1 MNFLNLVRTRQSE
14 RGYLDTP
21 VEIKKI
27 ERCIEAARLAPSAC
41 NSQPWKFIV
50 ITDENIKNQIAN
62 TTSSKLIP
70 LNHFTSQA
78 PVFIVA
84 ISENQNLSAKLG
96 QIIKSK
102 DFNMIDLGIAT
113 EHICL
118 QAIEEGLGTCILGWF
133 DEKKVKKILK
143 IPRTKR
149 PILLLTMGYPS
160 LPAIRPKIR
169 KELNQVL
176 SYNIYN

>member
-1 MNFLNLVRTRQSE
+1 MKFLNLVKSRQSE

-21 VEIKKI
+21 VDIKKI
-27 ERCIEAARLAPSAC
+27 ERCIEAARFAPSAC

-50 ITDENIKNQIAN
+50 IIDKEIKDKLAK
-62 TTSSKLIP
+62 TTSSKMIP

-84 ISENQNLSAKLG
+84 VSEKQNLSAKMG
-96 QIIKSK
+96 QLIKSK
-102 DFNMIDLGIAT
+102 DFDMIDLGIAT

-118 QAIEEGLGTCILGWF
+118 QAKEEDLGTCILGWF

-149 PILLLTMGYPS
+149 PILIITMGYPS
-160 LPAIRPKIR
+160 ITNIRPKIR
-169 KELNQVL
+169 KKLEEIL
-176 SYNIYN
+176 SFNKY